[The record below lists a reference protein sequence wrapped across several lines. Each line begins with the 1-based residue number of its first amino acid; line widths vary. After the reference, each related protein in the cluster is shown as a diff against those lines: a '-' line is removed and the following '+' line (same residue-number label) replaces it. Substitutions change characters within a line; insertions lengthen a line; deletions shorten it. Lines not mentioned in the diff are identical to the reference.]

1 MTKPPILRQ
10 LTPAEAI
17 QIADQLG
24 ALLIDA
30 IAGGASVT
38 FLPGLTPERA
48 ADYWREV
55 ARAAKSDGRAM
66 IAVLD
71 TEGVAGFVQV
81 IPIAFENQPHRAEI
95 AKLMVHSRARRC
107 GLGASLLGAA
117 EEQARTMGKTLLT
130 LDTAKGENAERLYD
144 RLGWRRAGEIP
155 DYALAPNGV
164 LATAVFFWKRL
175 E

>member
-1 MTKPPILRQ
+1 MTKAPILRQ

-24 ALLIDA
+24 VLLIDA

-38 FLPGLTPERA
+38 FLPGLTPDRA

-66 IAVLD
+66 IAALD

-81 IPIAFENQPHRAEI
+81 IPVAFENQRHRAEI
-95 AKLMVHSRARRC
+95 AKLMVHSRARRR
-107 GLGASLLGAA
+107 GLAASLMGAA
-117 EEQARTMGKTLLT
+117 EDQARAMGKTLLT
-130 LDTAKGENAERLYD
+130 LDTAKGDDAERVYD

-155 DYALAPNGV
+155 DYALAPSGV
-164 LATAVFFWKRL
+164 LKTTALFWKRL
-175 E
+175 D